1 MGGVNLPQRLQE
13 REAQTLI
20 AEYNKGKYQDMH
32 IQYGPQVEGIEASS
46 YRCCYISVDDV
57 GVKHQKE
64 ERKGGGNKSRKFVEN
79 TVIHV
84 QTGSRQYTITAIG
97 MNKAFKILTA
107 YLLENKLL
115 ETHRLIFLTDGAT
128 IIRDAIERAFSFR
141 ERTIILDWH
150 HLEKKCNEYLS
161 MVLKGSKE

>member
-1 MGGVNLPQRLQE
+1 
-13 REAQTLI
+13 
-20 AEYNKGKYQDMH
+20 MH